1 MSEIRVVSLA
11 DVDPIELPGG
21 SWSRILVSGATAET
35 KVMLGFSEFQPRTA
49 TDHMVH
55 TADEMAFVV
64 SGEFA
69 LETNDTKIR
78 VRESEACHIPAGVWH
93 AVVNESAD
101 TPVSMVFVF
110 DGSRYPD
117 TQRRP
122 YLRNE
127 QA

>member
-1 MSEIRVVSLA
+1 
-11 DVDPIELPGG
+11 
-21 SWSRILVSGATAET
+21 
-35 KVMLGFSEFQPRTA
+35 
-49 TDHMVH
+49 MVH

-69 LETNDTKIR
+69 LETNGTRIR

-93 AVVNESAD
+93 AVVNESVD

-110 DGSRYPD
+110 DDSRYPD

-122 YLRNE
+122 YVRNE
-127 QA
+127 QG